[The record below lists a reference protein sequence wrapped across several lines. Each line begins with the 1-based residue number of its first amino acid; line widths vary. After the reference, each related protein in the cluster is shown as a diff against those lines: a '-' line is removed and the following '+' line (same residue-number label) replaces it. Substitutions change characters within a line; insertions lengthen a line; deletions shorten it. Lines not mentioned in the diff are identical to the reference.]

1 VSEIAAQPRRLHPA
15 TLFVRFVKIVPQMLG
30 GGVAYGFATARE
42 SPGRLLAIV
51 LIAAG
56 IGVGLALL
64 GWWRFSYTVGED
76 EIVIESGIL
85 RRQRRVIPYDRV
97 QDVAIERRL
106 LARLFGTAR
115 ARIETGGSASDEG
128 DLDMIALEDA
138 RALRDRLR
146 RVPPVETEQREAA
159 DGTLCEALAEQGGGR
174 LASSAPEP
182 TLFALSFGRLLYS
195 GLFNFSL
202 LFLAAIFAVLQN
214 LDQWGLFDLSAWLT
228 PRRTEEAAGYFN
240 LYFTLI
246 LVPIVVALGL
256 VSGVVR
262 TVSKEFGFRLT
273 RAPAGLRRRR
283 GLLTLSEVVIP
294 LRRTQVAVVES
305 GAVRRWLGWHALVF
319 ETLGADRKE
328 GGVQLAAP
336 FARMDEILPIL
347 AEAGFPA
354 PPPAGAFIRPPARAL
369 WRSIGPYA
377 PVAAICAAVAATVQ
391 PWAGVGVAAMAVLAV
406 YGWLAWRAQGHA
418 LDGHALYVTRGP
430 FTRRV
435 SIIPFERSQAIRVWR
450 GPLQRRLGLS
460 TLLIDTAGAPLVRA
474 PEIVDLDGS
483 AADNLADR
491 LLECF
496 YAARLRVTA
505 SRPLSA

>member
-15 TLFVRFVKIVPQMLG
+15 TLLVRFVKIVPQMLG

-64 GWWRFSYTVGED
+64 GWWRFRYTVGED

-85 RRQRRVIPYDRV
+85 RRQRRVIPYDRI

-128 DLDMIALEDA
+128 DLDMIALDDA

-146 RVPPVETEQREAA
+146 RVPARQGEQPEA
-159 DGTLCEALAEQGGGR
+159 DGEVAPATD
-174 LASSAPEP
+174 ASSSEP

-228 PRRTEEAAGYFN
+228 PKRTEEAAGYFN

-256 VSGVVR
+256 VSGIVR

-294 LRRTQVAVVES
+294 LRRTQVAVIES
-305 GAVRRWLGWHALVF
+305 GAVRRWLGWHGLAF

-336 FARMDEILPIL
+336 FARMGEILPIL

-354 PPPAGAFIRPPARAL
+354 PPPAGAFVRPPARAL

-377 PVAAICAAVAATVQ
+377 PVAAICGAVALTAE
-391 PWAGVGVAAMAVLAV
+391 PWAGVGVVAMAVLTL
-406 YGWLAWRAQGHA
+406 YGLFAWRAHGHA

-435 SIIPFERSQAIRVWR
+435 SIIPFERAQALRVSR

-460 TLLIDTAGAPLVRA
+460 TLLVDTAGAPLVRA
-474 PEIVDLDGS
+474 PEIVDLDGD
-483 AADNLADR
+483 AADGLADR

-496 YAARLRVTA
+496 YAARRRVTA
-505 SRPLSA
+505 SRPSSA